1 VEAPAFWLRLDTPD
15 AIHAMKNLA
24 GGAESVRAREKERER
39 ERERNGKTKKGRREG
54 GRERERGRRGVVRR
68 PRELGAYLFMPIMT
82 VQDFISVSE
91 RLPPLCQFICTYA

>member
-24 GGAESVRAREKERER
+24 GGAESARER
-39 ERERNGKTKKGRREG
+39 ETEKDEERQRERE
-54 GRERERGRRGVVRR
+54 RERERGRRGVVRR
-68 PRELGAYLFMPIMT
+68 PRELGPYLFMPIVT

-91 RLPPLCQFICTYA
+91 RLPPLCQFIYIHA

>member
-1 VEAPAFWLRLDTPD
+1 
-15 AIHAMKNLA
+15 MKNLA
-24 GGAESVRAREKERER
+24 GGAESVRARARER
-39 ERERNGKTKKGRREG
+39 EKREDEEREEG
-54 GRERERGRRGVVRR
+54 GRERERERGRRGVVRR